1 MMEWM
6 ESKGGIRHP
15 QIDIRLHDP
24 SDPKNSYFGV
34 FTNGPIAKDE
44 LLLRI
49 PPDIIISVPV
59 DEKDEGYY
67 DSVCDLAW
75 KLKDEYE
82 LGNNSVYAPYI
93 NYLKAQPN
101 KAQIPALWSL
111 AGQHLLLQVQGD
123 LTMNSYDSDE
133 KGEVIVTW
141 LYEWYEKDCMDGSK
155 REEEESGNL
164 NPYFL
169 AVTIQR
175 GFDRSLI
182 PVYDMINHH
191 NGEETINSITRPSIF
206 HEDGFG
212 VYALRDL
219 EAGEEVLFPYYGCP
233 DCKDTLEYWGTPE
246 MLRDFGFVED
256 YPHRFHFREKYSIYI
271 DRNADGTFTA
281 SCKNDKC
288 PGKAFAE
295 HQLERLSVLYD
306 TEILASQ
313 DFLPR
318 NEYYVIV
325 QYHRALT
332 VAFAA
337 LLEISPEGEDTVSVT
352 EDNWDSEDEEDEDD
366 EDGGAGE
373 EDGEEETK
381 DADENEDAEENEE
394 NEELLIALARNK
406 NIDQIRSCFTATS

>member
-44 LLLRI
+44 LLLKI

-59 DEKDEGYY
+59 EEKDSLSVDKKDEEYY

-101 KAQIPALWSL
+101 KAQIPALWSP

-123 LTMNSYDSDE
+123 LTMNSSDSDE

-141 LYEWYEKDCMDGSK
+141 LYEWYEKDCMNASK
-155 REEEESGNL
+155 PEDEDEEEEDLGTL

-182 PVYDMINHH
+182 PVYDMMNHH
-191 NGEETINSITRPSIF
+191 NGEKINSITRPSIF

-219 EAGEEVLFPYYGCP
+219 EAGEELLFPYYGCP
-233 DCKDTLEYWGTPE
+233 DCEDTLEYWGTPE

-281 SCKNDKC
+281 SCKEDKC

-295 HQLERLSVLYD
+295 HQLERLSMLYE
-306 TEILASQ
+306 TEILTSQ

-332 VAFAA
+332 VAFTA
-337 LLEISPEGEDTVSVT
+337 LLDISPEGEDTVSVT

-366 EDGGAGE
+366 ESDGAGE
-373 EDGEEETK
+373 EDEKEEEK
-381 DADENEDAEENEE
+381 DADENEEQEEASDVDE
-394 NEELLIALARNK
+394 NEEL
-406 NIDQIRSCFTATS
+406 